1 MADIIDRKNETDDD
15 DEKKVLTTAEAKQR
29 RHRVDEYIAMI
40 IAIGAVFILWFLQ
53 ALGLY

>member
-1 MADIIDRKNETDDD
+1 MADIIDRKNETDDE
-15 DEKKVLTTAEAKQR
+15 DEKKVLTTAETKQR

>member
-1 MADIIDRKNETDDD
+1 MADIIERKKEAD
-15 DEKKVLTTAEAKQR
+15 DEDQKKVLTAAEAKQR
-29 RHRVDEYIAMI
+29 RHRADEYIAMI